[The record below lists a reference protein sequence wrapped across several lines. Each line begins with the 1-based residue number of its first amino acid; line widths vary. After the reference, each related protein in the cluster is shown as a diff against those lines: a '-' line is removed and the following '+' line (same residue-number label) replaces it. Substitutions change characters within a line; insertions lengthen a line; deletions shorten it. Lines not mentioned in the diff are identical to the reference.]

1 MSFLSKGNMT
11 RNPAAYLFNG
21 LFPNLARYLSGGP
34 RYLARANLSE
44 GITEP
49 TIEKGL
55 PAEQLVATRFISPH
69 PLVNFAEVPA
79 IFGVQLD
86 VVFANYVIDIKR
98 PLLLWGVASPC
109 FKSFKAETKSS
120 STEGSFDS
128 STQATSAS
136 QQPPEIEAESSS
148 AEGSFGT
155 SGQLWRP
162 DMSAGFDFEL
172 RKRLHRHSV
181 PNFPLIH
188 TRDVSNSSNET
199 LLWSPYD
206 PPSTLS
212 PVMTQLGQVLQD
224 TAEKIIG
231 EKQIDKVLGLEEVI
245 RELRLELAD
254 QTERAEEL
262 ETDLEICE
270 RDREVNFNAALR
282 LYRTPGNLG
291 LVERRNLI
299 DQIHHLKFEIWNRD
313 SQIQSRDQLIEALRL
328 DVALFANQEQW
339 VLLQQCYYALQQ
351 QYGQMPQD
359 FRELERKYE
368 DLQDEHIDV
377 FNGLKKLEGD
387 HTELKVRLAQTQE
400 ERDRLEDDAETSKRS
415 SAEAA
420 SRCWGLEVQRDQIL
434 EQKAESEKEA
444 RANELFLAELAA
456 RMFKRTIF
464 LAGVLD
470 GVDVNPR
477 DDEQMALCHLAS
489 EHLGLNA
496 MEISNTFEIGK
507 ARARGDSQI
516 EEERDE
522 SGVPETYAG
531 ELSTSISTSE
541 SNNYEPTIP
550 IAEANDSSMIVAT
563 DEKDVPESPTTFDA
577 RRRREVAAAE
587 EEILGPLGLGFED
600 GSPTLKIK
608 PIPDNP
614 NTSQVSRVMGLFPTS
629 PDTPSKILGGLLT
642 SGVEDMDQVTP
653 ARTGG
658 TSGIARDQWNI
669 AGDDL
674 QEFTEVFR
682 GPRTQ
687 PINIVSPGV
696 GTKEAEDGNRTKEK
710 ITSQNFEAGAFLS
723 TNEEGAD
730 KSGLVEEM
738 GVGSDFDNAEDGAVI
753 EGENAETG
761 EPQDYIGVED
771 NGHDSAA
778 VLKEFIVPGGHE
790 GSFDSEPRTDSQNV
804 TSSSTLANG
813 KSSDIWKETS
823 FGNKKQ
829 EAESSDYQNPSTASP
844 AAALKLE
851 SSGGFVTIKSLP
863 TTPLGE
869 SSPMFKDLGVSNG
882 AISEKPNAIP
892 SLFEETFNA
901 PRSQDF
907 FIFGASSGAVPFNA
921 NENTSAALPDP
932 SSVPASTGIFSFSS
946 TSLAQAPSNAYDP
959 PRFEQDFAFGGSN
972 GVTSFTASHTTSA
985 SQPALA
991 PEAESARGLSVLATS
1006 LVQNIPTV
1014 IEEKAPKEEIAA
1026 KDVVKKEGA
1035 EKDALGPNMRGK
1047 KMAKRK
1053 KAQEEPKVRG
1063 PNRNQRR
1070 AASRE
1075 RKAAEKKAKAVARGA
1090 TARGRNAV
1098 AVAMMSG

>member
-1 MSFLSKGNMT
+1 M
-11 RNPAAYLFNG
+11 
-21 LFPNLARYLSGGP
+21 
-34 RYLARANLSE
+34 
-44 GITEP
+44 
-49 TIEKGL
+49 
-55 PAEQLVATRFISPH
+55 
-69 PLVNFAEVPA
+69 
-79 IFGVQLD
+79 
-86 VVFANYVIDIKR
+86 
-98 PLLLWGVASPC
+98 
-109 FKSFKAETKSS
+109 
-120 STEGSFDS
+120 
-128 STQATSAS
+128 
-136 QQPPEIEAESSS
+136 
-148 AEGSFGT
+148 
-155 SGQLWRP
+155 
-162 DMSAGFDFEL
+162 
-172 RKRLHRHSV
+172 
-181 PNFPLIH
+181 
-188 TRDVSNSSNET
+188 
-199 LLWSPYD
+199 WSPYD
-206 PPSTLS
+206 PSSTLS
-212 PVMTQLGQVLQD
+212 PVMTQFGQVLQD
-224 TAEKIIG
+224 AAQKFIG
-231 EKQIDKVLGLEEVI
+231 EKQADKVHGLEEVI

-254 QTERAEEL
+254 QTERAEGL
-262 ETDLEICE
+262 ETDLVICE

-328 DVALFANQEQW
+328 DVALYANQEQW

-351 QYGQMPQD
+351 QYGQMPQE
-359 FRELERKYE
+359 FKELERKYE
-368 DLQDEHIDV
+368 DLRDEHIDV
-377 FNGLKKLEGD
+377 FNELKKLEGD

-434 EQKAESEKEA
+434 EQKAESEKNA

-456 RMFKRTIF
+456 RMFKRTTF
-464 LAGVLD
+464 LASVLD
-470 GVDVNPR
+470 GVDVNPS
-477 DDEQMALCHLAS
+477 DDEQMALCQLAS

-496 MEISNTFEIGK
+496 MEIINTFEIGK
-507 ARARGDSQI
+507 ARARRDSQI

-541 SNNYEPTIP
+541 SNNHEPIIP

-563 DEKDVPESPTTFDA
+563 DEKDVPESPNTSDA

-608 PIPDNP
+608 PIPENP
-614 NTSQVSRVMGLFPTS
+614 NTSNVSRVIGLFPTS
-629 PDTPSKILGGLLT
+629 PDTPSKTLGGLLT
-642 SGVEDMDQVTP
+642 SGAEDMDQVTP

-696 GTKEAEDGNRTKEK
+696 GTKEAADGN
-710 ITSQNFEAGAFLS
+710 A
-723 TNEEGAD
+723 EEGA
-730 KSGLVEEM
+730 
-738 GVGSDFDNAEDGAVI
+738 VI
-753 EGENAETG
+753 QGENAETG
-761 EPQDYIGVED
+761 EPQDDIGVED

-778 VLKEFIVPGGHE
+778 VLKESIVPGGHE
-790 GSFDSEPRTDSQNV
+790 GGFPNTDSQNV

-813 KSSDIWKETS
+813 KSSDIWNETS

-882 AISEKPNAIP
+882 AINEKPNAIP

-901 PRSQDF
+901 PRLQD

-946 TSLAQAPSNAYDP
+946 TSLAQALSNAYDP

-985 SQPALA
+985 SQPALV
-991 PEAESARGLSVLATS
+991 PEGESARALSVLATS

-1026 KDVVKKEGA
+1026 KDVVKNEGA
-1035 EKDALGPNMRGK
+1035 EKDALGPNVRSKEMAKGK
-1047 KMAKRK
+1047 KV
-1053 KAQEEPKVRG
+1053 QEEPEVQG